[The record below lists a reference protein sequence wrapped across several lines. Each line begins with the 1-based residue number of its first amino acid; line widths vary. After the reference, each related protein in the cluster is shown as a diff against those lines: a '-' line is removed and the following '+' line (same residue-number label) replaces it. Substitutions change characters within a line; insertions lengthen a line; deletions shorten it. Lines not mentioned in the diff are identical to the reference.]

1 MKMFNLKVRRI
12 VELSSDFE
20 HFVPVAMS
28 ADLTGNLLIGGC
40 DEQFSLEET
49 YGFSRFKVV

>member
-1 MKMFNLKVRRI
+1 MFNLKVRRI
-12 VELSSDFE
+12 IELSSDFE